1 MKTKG
6 LIAAALLFIIAYLTY
21 NYMYQ
26 DHRNILQEDA
36 SFNISSSELFETFN
50 SKPELANKKFINTV
64 IEFHGTISKLNEEFI
79 IIHPNIFC
87 TLDSSL
93 SSSNLNLGD
102 TLLLKGRCV
111 GFDDLFMEVKIDNVS
126 FTTNK

>member
-26 DHRNILQEDA
+26 DA

-93 SSSNLNLGD
+93 SSSNLIQI
-102 TLLLKGRCV
+102 
-111 GFDDLFMEVKIDNVS
+111 KI
-126 FTTNK
+126 KKIYC